1 MVLAWDDS
9 WLLSSLFLFFGFL
22 PWALP
27 KDATGDL
34 FAGFYLGFLFLY
46 DGHRVCFGEREP
58 QAILCERDSES
69 SRTPLPDEH
78 RAGANGHCPLSFR
91 VE

>member
-1 MVLAWDDS
+1 MVVLAWDDS

-34 FAGFYLGFLFLY
+34 FAGFYLWDFSFFMMVIGCVLVSVSRRQFY
-46 DGHRVCFGEREP
+46 
-58 QAILCERDSES
+58 ASEIQKV
-69 SRTPLPDEH
+69 RG
-78 RAGANGHCPLSFR
+78 RAA
-91 VE
+91 